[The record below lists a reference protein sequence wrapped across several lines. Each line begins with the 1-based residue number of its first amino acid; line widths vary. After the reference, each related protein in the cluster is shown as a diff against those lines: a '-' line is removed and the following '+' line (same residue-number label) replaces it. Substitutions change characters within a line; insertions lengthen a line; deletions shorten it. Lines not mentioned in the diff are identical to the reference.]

1 MLGYYPKPSKSWL
14 VVKPEKEEEARQIF
28 ADTGIQITTEGRKYL
43 GGYVGTR
50 AGAVK
55 YVRELQDEWLEQLAE
70 LTKIATSEPQAA
82 YAAFTAGFK
91 HKVTYF
97 IRTIPNLKDLLKPL
111 DDFLDQK
118 FIPALT
124 EGHNL
129 SGEERTLISL
139 PVRLGGLG
147 IPIYAEICQR
157 EFENSQK
164 ITRTLRQNIVN
175 QESFY
180 VQDRRAEQAVDLEI
194 KNSRKQQQERT
205 LTSLRSKMT
214 KEQLRGN
221 DLAQMKGA
229 SAWLTSLPLK
239 DEGYVLNKREFF
251 DSIYLRYRWDLKRLP
266 INCACSQKFTMD
278 HALQCQT
285 GGYVIKRHNRIRDM
299 VADFLNDVA
308 HGVHTEP
315 GLQPLTG
322 EQLPEGSN
330 CSDEARVDVA
340 ARGFWQ
346 DCEMAFFDV
355 KVFNPFARSHLN
367 SSLESVFR
375 SCEKQKKRSYNDRI
389 IQIEHGSFTPV
400 VLSVFGGFG
409 AETGMFIKK
418 LVEKLSEKRGDE
430 PSVVANYVR
439 SKISFELVRSQVACI
454 RGARKMKKM
463 CVDTMEMNLTSNLSN
478 IS

>member
-1 MLGYYPKPSKSWL
+1 M
-14 VVKPEKEEEARQIF
+14 
-28 ADTGIQITTEGRKYL
+28 
-43 GGYVGTR
+43 GTR
-50 AGAVK
+50 EGAVK
-55 YVRELQDEWLEQLAE
+55 YVNSLQNEWVEQLE
-70 LTKIATSEPQAA
+70 KLSEIAKSEPQAA

-97 IRTIPNLKDLLKPL
+97 IRTIPNLKDVLKPL
-111 DDFLDQK
+111 DDVIDQK

-124 EGHNL
+124 EGHVL
-129 SGEERTLISL
+129 SGEERNLLSL

-147 IPIYAEICQR
+147 IPVYRDTCEQ

-164 ITRTLRQNIVN
+164 MTQTLRQNILS
-175 QESFY
+175 QESVY
-180 VQDRRAEQAVDLEI
+180 VQDRRAEQSIELEI
-194 KNSRKQQQERT
+194 KNSRKQRQQNI
-205 LTSLRSKMT
+205 LTVLRSKMT

-266 INCACSQKFTMD
+266 TKCVCSQSFTMD

-299 VADFLNDVA
+299 LANFLDDVA

-315 GLQPLTG
+315 VLQPLTG
-322 EQLPEGSN
+322 ERLAEGSN
-330 CSDEARVDVA
+330 CKEDARVDVA

-355 KVFNPFARSHLN
+355 KVFNPFAKSHLAY
-367 SSLESVFR
+367 SLEAAFR
-375 SCEKQKKRSYNDRI
+375 SCEKMKKRAYNDRI
-389 IQIEHGSFTPV
+389 IRVEHGTFTPV
-400 VLSVFGGFG
+400 VLSAFGGFG
-409 AETGMFIKK
+409 VESSAFISK
-418 LVEKLSEKRGDE
+418 LVEKLCVKRGDE

-439 SKISFELVRSQVACI
+439 TKISFELIRSQVACI
-454 RGARKMKKM
+454 RGARRMTKMT
-463 CVDTMEMNLTSNLSN
+463 VDTADMNLVTNSAN
-478 IS
+478 IVE

>member
-1 MLGYYPKPSKSWL
+1 
-14 VVKPEKEEEARQIF
+14 
-28 ADTGIQITTEGRKYL
+28 
-43 GGYVGTR
+43 
-50 AGAVK
+50 
-55 YVRELQDEWLEQLAE
+55 
-70 LTKIATSEPQAA
+70 
-82 YAAFTAGFK
+82 
-91 HKVTYF
+91 
-97 IRTIPNLKDLLKPL
+97 
-111 DDFLDQK
+111 
-118 FIPALT
+118 
-124 EGHNL
+124 
-129 SGEERTLISL
+129 
-139 PVRLGGLG
+139 
-147 IPIYAEICQR
+147 
-157 EFENSQK
+157 
-164 ITRTLRQNIVN
+164 
-175 QESFY
+175 
-180 VQDRRAEQAVDLEI
+180 
-194 KNSRKQQQERT
+194 
-205 LTSLRSKMT
+205 MT

-355 KVFNPFARSHLN
+355 KVFNPFARSLWWIWCRDWYIH
-367 SSLESVFR
+367 
-375 SCEKQKKRSYNDRI
+375 
-389 IQIEHGSFTPV
+389 
-400 VLSVFGGFG
+400 
-409 AETGMFIKK
+409 
-418 LVEKLSEKRGDE
+418 
-430 PSVVANYVR
+430 
-439 SKISFELVRSQVACI
+439 
-454 RGARKMKKM
+454 
-463 CVDTMEMNLTSNLSN
+463 
-478 IS
+478 